1 MQLISKD
8 GRKAIPRLG
17 GTGKNPEWH
26 SSYEHHHE
34 DVPRTD

>member
-17 GTGKNPEWH
+17 GAGKNPG
-26 SSYEHHHE
+26 
-34 DVPRTD
+34 DVPSTD